1 VIIKINFAMITLL
14 LLLIIA
20 ILICFM
26 GLIWA
31 LFNSRDY
38 FDKNTGIYED
48 QVRRTIK
55 RLREEEEK
63 MAQEEQKRC
72 IIEMMKEDGLLGGIE
87 NEIQQS

>member
-1 VIIKINFAMITLL
+1 MITLL
-14 LLLIIA
+14 LLLIVA

-31 LFNSRDY
+31 LFSSRDY
-38 FDKNTGIYED
+38 FDRNTGIYED

-63 MAQEEQKRC
+63 MALGEQKRC
-72 IIEMMKEDGLLGGIE
+72 VIEMMKEDGLLGGIE
-87 NEIQQS
+87 NEMQQA

>member
-1 VIIKINFAMITLL
+1 MITLL

-38 FDKNTGIYED
+38 FDRNTGIYED

-63 MAQEEQKRC
+63 MALEEQKRC
-72 IIEMMKEDGLLGGIE
+72 ILAMMEEDQALFGGYE
-87 NEIQQS
+87 NEL